1 MSAVEFVSYDGK
13 YPCACSGILTL
24 RINGDI
30 VEFPKYCMHSG
41 GSVSFDKNWEP
52 TVEKGPWTVD
62 IPDGYEGYAEAITDC
77 VNANVPQGCCG
88 GCI

>member
-30 VEFPKYCMHSG
+30 VEFPQYCLHSG
-41 GSVSFDKNWEP
+41 GRVSFDKNWEP

-62 IPDGYEGYAEAITDC
+62 IPDGYEDYAKAITDC